1 MTRIKSLRDE
11 AGLSQADLAKE
22 LSVAQ
27 NTVSSWE
34 NGKRD
39 PDTDT
44 VKQLAAF
51 FGVSTDYL
59 LGATDKKNASSEED
73 AGLSAE
79 ENELLELFRNA
90 SPALQD
96 AALRVLEADQ
106 KKGSS

>member
-44 VKQLAAF
+44 VIQLAAF

-59 LGATDKKNASSEED
+59 LGATDIKNASSEED

-79 ENELLELFRNA
+79 ETELLALFRNA

-96 AALRVLEADQ
+96 AALRVLETDQ
-106 KKGSS
+106 KKESS

>member
-44 VKQLAAF
+44 VIQLAAF

-59 LGATDKKNASSEED
+59 LGATDIKNAPSKED

-79 ENELLELFRNA
+79 ETELLALFRNA

-96 AALRVLEADQ
+96 AAIRVLETDQ
-106 KKGSS
+106 KKESS